1 MVSILNIFSILY
13 LMSFIFTYALFINS
27 KNKEMNEVFGIKKG
41 DVYGVFFT
49 FPFIAIGI
57 FIIELL
63 NSISYFFTK
72 KLFLEHEIFKKLK
85 DNMKIKIEK
94 EKEKRIDRIKT
105 LEKDFKNI
113 QQQFHIMKQT
123 SVLSENQEKTFKN
136 KLEELQNEINKEK
149 KIIDKL

>member
-1 MVSILNIFSILY
+1 
-13 LMSFIFTYALFINS
+13 MSFIFTYALFINS

>member
-1 MVSILNIFSILY
+1 
-13 LMSFIFTYALFINS
+13 
-27 KNKEMNEVFGIKKG
+27 MNEVFGIKKG